1 MLKEA
6 MSNTILSN
14 LQVQMLNHSNS
25 KSKIWTPEKTRDH
38 AHFTQ
43 PHAENEQAQSSFQS
57 HPPIKTLIT
66 REISNLDK
74 CPPVTIQWNPK
85 KTHKQ
90 AEYTYPENTHNEWK
104 PSS

>member
-1 MLKEA
+1 MP
-6 MSNTILSN
+6 ILRN
-14 LQVQMLNHSNS
+14 
-25 KSKIWTPEKTRDH
+25 
-38 AHFTQ
+38 
-43 PHAENEQAQSSFQS
+43 PHGENEQAQSSFQS

-104 PSS
+104 P